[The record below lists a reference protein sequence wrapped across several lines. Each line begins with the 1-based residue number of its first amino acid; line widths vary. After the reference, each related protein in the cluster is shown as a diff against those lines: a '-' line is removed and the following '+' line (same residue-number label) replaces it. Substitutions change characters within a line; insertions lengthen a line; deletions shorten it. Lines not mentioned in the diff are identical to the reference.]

1 MADENQHQSEGESA
15 RTSASA
21 SPSEIQRQ
29 LPQLRLQQTFP
40 ALPQMH
46 LQIPYQADSPLSAY
60 TDDSY
65 MTPDSAMQHSHAR
78 SKDSN
83 RSRDMEHH
91 GSERSQPPPPPP
103 DYEPM
108 HDYLRALALHNQQR
122 SSRYYSPTSNTF
134 LSPPSRPHTPG
145 HYTVYMPYQDSPSST
160 RGQQRAVIT
169 LSPLSPTNDESAPLN
184 PPSYEELYLQHR
196 CPVQQSRLI
205 ELVRQMEDDGT
216 NTAEQICKFVI
227 GLVFVI
233 ITVVIIGIIFNW
245 GQPAPSMAVH
255 AVHAENPVSVIT
267 EAKKMAAVSKM
278 VGFTHV
284 KTLCGG
290 RCKIPV

>member
-1 MADENQHQSEGESA
+1 MADENQHQSEDESA

-21 SPSEIQRQ
+21 SPSENQRQ
-29 LPQLRLQQTFP
+29 LPKLRLQQTLP
-40 ALPQMH
+40 ALPRMH
-46 LQIPYQADSPLSAY
+46 LQIPYQSGSPLSAY

-65 MTPDSAMQHSHAR
+65 MTPDSATQRSHAT

-83 RSRDMEHH
+83 RGRDTEHH
-91 GSERSQPPPPPP
+91 RGERSQPPPP

-108 HDYLRALALHNQQR
+108 HDYLRTLALHNQQR
-122 SSRYYSPTSNTF
+122 PSRYYSPTSPTF
-134 LSPPSRPHTPG
+134 LSPPSRTQTPG
-145 HYTVYMPYQDSPSST
+145 SYTVYMPYQDSPFST
-160 RGQQRAVIT
+160 RSQQRAVIT
-169 LSPLSPTNDESAPLN
+169 LSPLSPTNHESAPLH

-216 NTAEQICKFVI
+216 NIAEDICKFVI

-233 ITVVIIGIIFNW
+233 VTVVIIGNIFNW
-245 GQPAPSMAVH
+245 GRPVPSMAVH
-255 AVHAENPVSVIT
+255 AVQAENPVSAIT
-267 EAKKMAAVSKM
+267 EGKKMAAMSKM